1 MIRSV
6 RSTIVAVVIAVALGL
21 PQSAMAPTGEVAPSS
36 PAASGGV
43 DGVEATPRSVVTP
56 APATTPATAV
66 ATPPAPSIGD
76 VPAALEPGS
85 VNRSSYALKVTYD
98 VGVTLHFN
106 DRLLRVDSLMTIT
119 NTSGSAIDR
128 LELNTIAARL
138 GGLRV
143 TAASVAGKAVSVAID
158 DQTLIVPLGGV
169 LAAGA
174 TVQARLIYRSQLR
187 STLGGSNWMFTRTN
201 GVIDAYRW
209 LPWVSRRVPF
219 NRPNHGD
226 PFITPSSPSV
236 RVRVTTDRPLVL
248 ATTGDR
254 VAVSGLTQTFVAQ
267 NVRDFTITAS
277 PDYRTGS
284 VVVGATTVR
293 VYYRAGGPGSAM
305 LSAAKSAL
313 SKMSALV
320 GTYPYRTFKVVQS
333 AGGYGM
339 ESPGLIWVPTGVA
352 SGNVRYLVHH
362 ETAHQWFYGLV
373 GSNQAYEPFTDE
385 AAADFLARYA
395 LSQRRSSRCAT
406 GRLDL
411 STYAYSS
418 TCYYETVYIQGGN
431 FLDDL
436 RRRMGSTA
444 FWRGLRGYV
453 AANRFGITT
462 TKQLLDAL
470 DAATPLDL
478 VPRYAPRFPRIY

>member
-1 MIRSV
+1 MIRSL

-21 PQSAMAPTGEVAPSS
+21 PQATVAPTGEVAP
-36 PAASGGV
+36 
-43 DGVEATPRSVVTP
+43 
-56 APATTPATAV
+56 ATAI
-66 ATPPAPSIGD
+66 ATPPAPSIATI
-76 VPAALEPGS
+76 PAALEPGS
-85 VNRSSYALKVTYD
+85 VNRSSLALTVTYD

-106 DRLLRVDSLMTIT
+106 DRLLGVDSLMTIT
-119 NTSGSAIDR
+119 NTSGAGIDR

-143 TAASVAGKAVSVAID
+143 TAASVDGKAVTVAID
-158 DQTLIVPLGGV
+158 DQTLIMPLGGV

-174 TVQARLIYRSQLR
+174 TVQARLAYRSHLR
-187 STLGGSNWMFTRTN
+187 STLGGSDWMFTRAN

-248 ATTGDR
+248 ATTGDL
-254 VAVSGLTQTFVAQ
+254 VAVNGLTQTFVAE

-277 PDYRTGS
+277 PDFRTGS
-284 VVVGATTVR
+284 VVVGGTRVR
-293 VYYRAGGPGSAM
+293 VYYRAGGPGTAM
-305 LSAAKSAL
+305 LSAARSAL

-320 GTYPYRTFKVVQS
+320 GAYPYKTFKVVQS
-333 AGGYGM
+333 AGGFGM

-352 SGNVRYLVHH
+352 SGNLRYLVHH
-362 ETAHQWFYGLV
+362 ETAHQWFYALV

-395 LSQRRSSRCAT
+395 LSLRRSSRCAT

-411 STYAYSS
+411 SIYRYSS

-444 FWRGLRGYV
+444 FWKGLRGYV
-453 AANRFGITT
+453 AANRFGLTT

-478 VPRYAPRFPRIY
+478 VPRFAPRFPRIY